1 MTTALTITP
10 ADSAYDPER
19 ECIQEAN
26 ESAYRRMSD
35 IDAELTQATNDLLSA
50 IVTMRLWEENPDG
63 PHTLA
68 AAARL
73 AGDAAVTLDT
83 LARSLECPP
92 PARTGGSPCS
102 GRWTTPPATSGGRSP
117 SARTAPGSLPS
128 RRRSPGPGPT
138 STSCSSWTT

>member
-1 MTTALTITP
+1 MQTVQIVTT
-10 ADSAYDPER
+10 DDAYDPKR

-35 IDAELTQATNDLLSA
+35 LDAELSQITNDLLSA

-68 AAARL
+68 DAARL

-83 LARSLECPP
+83 LSRSLTCPL
-92 PARTGGSPCS
+92 PAV
-102 GRWTTPPATSGGRSP
+102 A
-117 SARTAPGSLPS
+117 A
-128 RRRSPGPGPT
+128 
-138 STSCSSWTT
+138 